1 MSDKATEMVAKT
13 QSKVHTIK
21 MKGIY
26 GGLDG
31 TYARARRA
39 EKYRNKGRAHNV
51 HVGAIT
57 RYIWGKRK
65 VPPTPPIDVWH
76 DTFFIGV
83 WGQGQVACGGQG
95 WECVVARVGQV
106 WGKGWGRGTACKG
119 KVRALVGVKVEHMHG
134 QEQGRTSAC
143 KSGAKERHHV

>member
-76 DTFFIGV
+76 DTFFYRCVGTRKGHM
-83 WGQGQVACGGQG
+83 WGPGLGMRGCQSGRSVGK
-95 WECVVARVGQV
+95 RVG
-106 WGKGWGRGTACKG
+106 A
-119 KVRALVGVKVEHMHG
+119 
-134 QEQGRTSAC
+134 
-143 KSGAKERHHV
+143 RHSV

>member
-65 VPPTPPIDVWH
+65 VRPTPRGVNVGGCVGCCTPPGE
-76 DTFFIGV
+76 IG
-83 WGQGQVACGGQG
+83 QA
-95 WECVVARVGQV
+95 A
-106 WGKGWGRGTACKG
+106 KGPRPLQMC
-119 KVRALVGVKVEHMHG
+119 M
-134 QEQGRTSAC
+134 RT
-143 KSGAKERHHV
+143 VLL

>member
-1 MSDKATEMVAKT
+1 MVAKT

-57 RYIWGKRK
+57 RYVDMGEK
-65 VPPTPPIDVWH
+65 
-76 DTFFIGV
+76 
-83 WGQGQVACGGQG
+83 
-95 WECVVARVGQV
+95 
-106 WGKGWGRGTACKG
+106 KG
-119 KVRALVGVKVEHMHG
+119 
-134 QEQGRTSAC
+134 TSYT
-143 KSGAKERHHV
+143 SY